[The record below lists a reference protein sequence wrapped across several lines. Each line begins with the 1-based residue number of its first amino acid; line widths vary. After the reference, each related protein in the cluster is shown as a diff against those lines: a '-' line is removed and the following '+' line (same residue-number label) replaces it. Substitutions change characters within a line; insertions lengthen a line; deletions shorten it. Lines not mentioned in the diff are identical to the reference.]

1 MGGWTVSWQAR
12 DTVNSDYPNTK
23 SIFEELSDSLASIG
37 STSEYSIDGSYKK
50 KPDAVIFVYGEQPYA
65 EGDGDR
71 ENFFYMPEDKNL
83 INTMNNFK
91 ASETPTISLFLSGR
105 PLIVNEELNASDAF
119 VSLWLPGTAIE
130 GISDVLLSN
139 KDDSI
144 NYDFVGKLSYT
155 WPKFNN
161 NEKKT
166 SGG

>member
-1 MGGWTVSWQAR
+1 
-12 DTVNSDYPNTK
+12 
-23 SIFEELSDSLASIG
+23 
-37 STSEYSIDGSYKK
+37 
-50 KPDAVIFVYGEQPYA
+50 
-65 EGDGDR
+65 
-71 ENFFYMPEDKNL
+71 L
-83 INTMNNFK
+83 INIMKNFK
-91 ASETPTISLFLSGR
+91 DSEIPTISLFLSGR

-161 NEKKT
+161 AE
-166 SGG
+166 